1 MPLPSRAVRKAFP
14 TSNDRGFVGC
24 PACPPDGWSPNPL
37 LRPDRYFAAHDDA
50 PPLSHAALA
59 VAIATAVGAARIVGQ
74 LAATLDVVITVDNP
88 ADPGEGICEN
98 PAFEDTPSGCDQP
111 PTVQRELGALV
122 AREFSWFP
130 PVSFVLV
137 PVWWLFQTGVLHA
150 ASAVVGGEGS
160 FGETLVVAGWGMVP
174 SLLWI
179 LGVTAFI
186 VPTVQSLT
194 GPANPDG
201 AVDALRAAL
210 SGLQPMVFGLAI
222 VTAVW
227 AGAIRTFG
235 LADARSLHSTTAAGV
250 VGALTV
256 FGLLFELV

>member
-1 MPLPSRAVRKAFP
+1 MAGPR
-14 TSNDRGFVGC
+14 T
-24 PACPPDGWSPNPL
+24 PL
-37 LRPDRYFAAHDDA
+37 LRPDRYFAGHDDS

-59 VAIATAVGAARIVGQ
+59 VLAVAVATAVGAAVIIDQ
-74 LAATLDVVITVDNP
+74 LAATLDVLITVDNP
-88 ADPGEGICEN
+88 AYPGEAICEN
-98 PAFEDTPSGCDQP
+98 SAFEDTPSGCDQS

-122 AREFSWFP
+122 AQEFSWFP

-137 PVWWLFQTGVLHA
+137 PVWWLFQAGVLHA

-174 SLLWI
+174 SILRI

-186 VPTVQSLT
+186 VISVQSLT
-194 GPANPDG
+194 VPANPDG

-210 SGLQPMVFGLAI
+210 SGLQPMALGLATVI
-222 VTAVW
+222 AVW
-227 AGAIRTFG
+227 AGAIRTYG
-235 LADARSLHSTTAAGV
+235 LADARSLHLRTAAGV

-256 FGLLFELV
+256 FGLLFELI